1 MNHPHLLVFINSFT
15 KNFMFLGLT
24 RVDFHQPYTRLMPI
38 LFWNRRV
45 YLPSCL
51 AGKYTY
57 LVAWFWKTGKY
68 RELILAI
75 DILLIMQALLVVK
88 GKANKNIRINKNN
101 ILCRFA
107 KHKQCYAT
115 KAEHKTGKV

>member
-1 MNHPHLLVFINSFT
+1 
-15 KNFMFLGLT
+15 
-24 RVDFHQPYTRLMPI
+24 
-38 LFWNRRV
+38 
-45 YLPSCL
+45 
-51 AGKYTY
+51 
-57 LVAWFWKTGKY
+57 
-68 RELILAI
+68 
-75 DILLIMQALLVVK
+75 MQALLVVK